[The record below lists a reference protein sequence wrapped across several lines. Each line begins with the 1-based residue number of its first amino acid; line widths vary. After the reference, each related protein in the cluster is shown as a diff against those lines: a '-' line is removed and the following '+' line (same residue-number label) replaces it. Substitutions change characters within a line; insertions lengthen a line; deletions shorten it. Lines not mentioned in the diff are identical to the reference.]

1 MRKVLFLS
9 ICLVA
14 LLAISSVSKA
24 DIYEMDTPTARL
36 LRDMHWSDT
45 ETPTS
50 NVIKY
55 IGDNPGDLAD
65 RIYGSDLF
73 YGSDEPMIFKVGFSG
88 DLTDYSKDGVADVW
102 IGLGTNVSSLPSGT
116 YDSFVLPVANGD
128 NQIWQYK
135 LYAITTGDYGTED
148 YISTSWKTL
157 VGGSSA
163 NLSLDFVGGLDFSTL
178 TDLGLIIRLNQSEI
192 HGYSDN
198 FHTSV
203 VPVPGAILLGLLGM
217 SAAGIK
223 LRRFA

>member
-1 MRKVLFLS
+1 MKRMS
-9 ICLVA
+9 CIA
-14 LLAISSVSKA
+14 LLFSIFFAGNTFSITTYQFDA
-24 DIYEMDTPTARL
+24 NTAGL

-73 YGSDEPMIFKVGFSG
+73 YGSDEPMIYKVGFSG
-88 DLTDYSKDGVADVW
+88 DLTDYSQDGVADVW

-148 YISTSWKTL
+148 YISNNWVTTASGTST
-157 VGGSSA
+157 
-163 NLSLDFVGGLDFSTL
+163 NLILDFPGGLDFSNL
-178 TDLGLIIRLNQSEI
+178 TDLGFIIRLNDNLIDGS
-192 HGYSDN
+192 SDN
-198 FHTSV
+198 FHTSI
-203 VPVPGAILLGLLGM
+203 VPVPGALLLSMIGLGT
-217 SAAGIK
+217 
-223 LRRFA
+223 LRLRFRR